1 MATDAQINTNRA
13 NAQKSTGPK
22 SHTARHSLQANPTT
36 ILKSKPIKRSQNNAL
51 KAKLPHQIFPEGE
64 LELHAERVPTA
75 EMRRTNR
82 TQTCFS
88 PIATRIVI
96 YSIENYRLC

>member
-1 MATDAQINTNRA
+1 MPTDAQINANRA

-22 SHTARHSLQANPTT
+22 SNATRHGLQADSTT
-36 ILKSKPIKRSQNNAL
+36 IIKSNPNKRSQNNAL
-51 KAKLPHQIFPEGE
+51 KAKLRHQLFPEGE
-64 LELHAERVPTA
+64 LELHAERVPIA

-82 TQTCFS
+82 TQTYFS
-88 PIATRIVI
+88 PIPTRIVI